1 MLIQATSFR
10 HCLISGRCSWERVD
24 VEGKGEEASNLP
36 EQNCLN
42 FAVCQNG
49 DVETNRE
56 SAGASL
62 FGTSLVLSVQAAYGA
77 QEGSPARFGSSAYE
91 ELVLD

>member
-1 MLIQATSFR
+1 M
-10 HCLISGRCSWERVD
+10 D

-36 EQNCLN
+36 EQSCLN
-42 FAVCQNG
+42 SAICQNG
-49 DVETNRE
+49 VVETNRE

-77 QEGSPARFGSSAYE
+77 QEGSPARFGSSFDE
-91 ELVLD
+91 ELILDEYYFYLFSSRLATLLAGM